1 MTVNGTEVTN
11 SGAQA
16 AAATSS
22 SERAPFSLWLQI
34 QSLLNTI
41 NHILIALIA
50 VYITALGRSLDFQN
64 TAMHAFLTTIG
75 VCRSPQLQIYCSN
88 FAVIK

>member
-1 MTVNGTEVTN
+1 MSAKSDKVPKT
-11 SGAQA
+11 GAPA

-22 SERAPFSLWLQI
+22 SRRAPYSIWLQL

-41 NHILIALIA
+41 NHILIALIG
-50 VYITALGRSLDFQN
+50 VYFTALGRSLDFQN

-75 VCRSPQLQIYCSN
+75 VRRGVRKIL
-88 FAVIK
+88 